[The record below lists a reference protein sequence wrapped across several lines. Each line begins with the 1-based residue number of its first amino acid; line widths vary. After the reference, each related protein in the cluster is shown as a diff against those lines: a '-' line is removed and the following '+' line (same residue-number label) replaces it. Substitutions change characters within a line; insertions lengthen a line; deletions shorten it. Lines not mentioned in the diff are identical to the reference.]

1 NRSNEDQRPSWCSA
15 RGSDRRAHGGHAEAS
30 GWPARRNARP
40 RGFDPSGRWQRAS
53 DPGPRG
59 GVSMTVRLAQDG
71 TIELEG
77 VCPIEDAEALQRYLI
92 ADPQAG
98 VDWRSCA
105 AAHAALVQ
113 ILLAAKSVP

>member
-1 NRSNEDQRPSWCSA
+1 
-15 RGSDRRAHGGHAEAS
+15 
-30 GWPARRNARP
+30 
-40 RGFDPSGRWQRAS
+40 
-53 DPGPRG
+53 
-59 GVSMTVRLAQDG
+59 MTVRLAQDG

-113 ILLAAKSVP
+113 ILLAARSVPRGPPASDFLRAHIEPLLRSRGGVNHPGDRPALK